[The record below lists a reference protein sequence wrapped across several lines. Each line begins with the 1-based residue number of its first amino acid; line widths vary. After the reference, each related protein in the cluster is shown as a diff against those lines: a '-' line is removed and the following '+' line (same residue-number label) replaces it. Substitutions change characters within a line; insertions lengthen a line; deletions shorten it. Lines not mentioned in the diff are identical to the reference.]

1 MAKNKERIIAN
12 NFSFSSANTD
22 YSFQL
27 KRKFRWWLLLLL
39 LLLLPLLFM
48 LGKLAWRITVDS
60 GVEFVD
66 YQESPCGSVA
76 ESGGD
81 EGVIKP
87 VNMGQTSGTFLFEYD
102 TYSAWDRITIYNG
115 MKPQGR
121 PIFRYV
127 GGTGGMVSKK
137 VKFNS
142 SDGYISVVVKG
153 IESGTAWEFTVNC
166 PE

>member
-1 MAKNKERIIAN
+1 MAKNKERDTSRSFGYSDAN
-12 NFSFSSANTD
+12 SDYNF
-22 YSFQL
+22 QMRK
-27 KRKFRWWLLLLL
+27 KRNWWWLLLLL
-39 LLLLPLLFM
+39 LVPLLFI
-48 LGKLAWRITVDS
+48 LGKLAWRITVDR

-76 ESGGD
+76 ESGGE
-81 EGVIKP
+81 EGVVKP
-87 VNMGQTSGTFLFEYD
+87 VNMGQTSGAFLFEYN

-127 GGTGGMVSKK
+127 GGTGETVLKK

-153 IESGTAWEFTVNC
+153 IQSGTAWEFTVYC